1 MPKTKTDILNAV
13 YSQLKA
19 MKKDDLMASY
29 NMIKASHCES
39 VEEETELQEG
49 KFDKLE
55 KKLGRINPETLS
67 AVMKGKIKLNPA
79 EKKEFD
85 EFMKGVQRMFASKQY

>member
-1 MPKTKTDILNAV
+1 MIVAV
-13 YSQLKA
+13 IGRVSLTVIYL
-19 MKKDDLMASY
+19 
-29 NMIKASHCES
+29 
-39 VEEETELQEG
+39 
-49 KFDKLE
+49 FPDKLE

-85 EFMKGVQRMFASKQY
+85 EFMKGVQRMFASKQYSVVML